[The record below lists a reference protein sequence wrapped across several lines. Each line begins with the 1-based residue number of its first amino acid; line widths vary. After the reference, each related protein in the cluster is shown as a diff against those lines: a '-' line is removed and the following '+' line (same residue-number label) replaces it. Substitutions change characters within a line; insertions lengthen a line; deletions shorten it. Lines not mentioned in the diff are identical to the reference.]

1 MDIIECFGRSSTTEH
16 FFFNEVVSTNEIGN
30 QIIQDEILFFR
41 VLQILNLSSGC
52 YITVTV

>member
-1 MDIIECFGRSSTTEH
+1 MWIEGTSTEH
-16 FFFNEVVSTNEIGN
+16 FFNEVVSTNEIGN

-41 VLQILNLSSGC
+41 FRQLLNLSSGC